1 MITRPAGLDTRRL
14 TPTGLAELNAAAGLL
29 VRIDRKYLVPLAAAQ
44 GLVDALAGAAR
55 VLQIEGRRGFSYAST
70 YFDTPGLDSYM
81 LAARKRRRRFKIRT
95 RSYLDSGSCF
105 LEVKTRGPR
114 GATVKRR
121 VQCPPLDA
129 GRLTA
134 SGRDFIA
141 SRLADDVAP
150 PERARRLAQALEPV
164 LITRYERATLH
175 LPEESAR
182 LTLDTRLAW
191 IGLPPRGAP
200 AVGRAGSADGR
211 GGRAGDSGDFGDSGG
226 GVGRARGAS
235 AGGRHVP
242 VRAAGALAVVETKTP
257 AAPSA
262 ADRWLWAAGH
272 RPAAVSKY
280 ATGMALLHPELPAN
294 KWHRVLTRELA
305 AA

>member
-14 TPTGLAELNAAAGLL
+14 APTGLAELNAAAGLL
-29 VRIDRKYLVPLAAAQ
+29 VRVDRKYLVPLATAQ
-44 GLVDALAGAAR
+44 GLVDALTGAAR

-70 YFDTPGLDSYM
+70 YFDTPDLDSYL
-81 LAARKRRRRFKIRT
+81 LAAHKRRRRFKIRT

-121 VQCPPLDA
+121 TPCPPLDA
-129 GRLTA
+129 GRLTPP
-134 SGRDFIA
+134 GRSFIA

-150 PERARRLAQALEPV
+150 PQRARRLAETLGPV
-164 LITRYERATLH
+164 LITRYERTTLH

-182 LTLDTRLAW
+182 LTLDTRPAW

-200 AVGRAGSADGR
+200 AAGRAGSGGGHDGR
-211 GGRAGDSGDFGDSGG
+211 AENPGGGGGRH
-226 GVGRARGAS
+226 
-235 AGGRHVP
+235 HVP
-242 VRAAGALAVVETKTP
+242 VRTAGALAIVETKTP
-257 AAPSA
+257 GAPSS

-272 RPAAVSKY
+272 RPAVISKY

-305 AA
+305 AV

>member
-14 TPTGLAELNAAAGLL
+14 APTGLAELNAAAGLL
-29 VRIDRKYLVPLAAAQ
+29 VRVDRKYLVPLATAQ
-44 GLVDALAGAAR
+44 GLVDALTGAAR

-70 YFDTPGLDSYM
+70 YFDTPDLDSYL
-81 LAARKRRRRFKIRT
+81 LAAHKRRRRFKIRT

-114 GATVKRR
+114 GATVKCR

-164 LITRYERATLH
+164 LITRYERTTLH
-175 LPEESAR
+175 LPEESTR
-182 LTLDTRLAW
+182 LTLDTRPAW

-200 AVGRAGSADGR
+200 AAGRAGSGGGHD
-211 GGRAGDSGDFGDSGG
+211 GRAGNSGSGG
-226 GVGRARGAS
+226 GRH
-235 AGGRHVP
+235 HVP
-242 VRAAGALAVVETKTP
+242 VRTAGALAIVETKTP
-257 AAPSA
+257 GAPSS

-272 RPAAVSKY
+272 RPAAISKY

>member
-14 TPTGLAELNAAAGLL
+14 APTGLAELNAAAGLL

-70 YFDTPGLDSYM
+70 YFDTPDLDSYM

-105 LEVKTRGPR
+105 LEVKIRGPR

-121 VQCPPLDA
+121 TPCPPLDA
-129 GRLTA
+129 GRLTPP
-134 SGRDFIA
+134 GRSFIA

-150 PERARRLAQALEPV
+150 SERARRLAQALEPV
-164 LITRYERATLH
+164 LITRYERTTLH

-182 LTLDTRLAW
+182 LTLDTRPAW

-200 AVGRAGSADGR
+200 AAGRAGGGGGHD
-211 GGRAGDSGDFGDSGG
+211 GRAGNSGG
-226 GVGRARGAS
+226 G
-235 AGGRHVP
+235 GGRHHVP
-242 VRAAGALAVVETKTP
+242 VRTAGALAIVETKTP
-257 AAPSA
+257 GAPSS

-272 RPAAVSKY
+272 RPAAISKY

-305 AA
+305 AV

>member
-14 TPTGLAELNAAAGLL
+14 APTGLAELNAAAGLL
-29 VRIDRKYLVPLAAAQ
+29 VRVDRKYLVPLATAQ
-44 GLVDALAGAAR
+44 GLVDALTGAAR

-70 YFDTPGLDSYM
+70 YFDTPDLDSYM

-164 LITRYERATLH
+164 LITRYERTTLH

-182 LTLDTRLAW
+182 LTLDTRPAW

-200 AVGRAGSADGR
+200 AAGRAGGGGGHD
-211 GGRAGDSGDFGDSGG
+211 GRAGNSGG
-226 GVGRARGAS
+226 G
-235 AGGRHVP
+235 GGRHHVP
-242 VRAAGALAVVETKTP
+242 VRTAGALAIVETKTP
-257 AAPSA
+257 GAPSS

-272 RPAAVSKY
+272 RPAAISKY

-305 AA
+305 AV

>member
-1 MITRPAGLDTRRL
+1 MTTRPAGLDTRRL
-14 TPTGLAELNAAAGLL
+14 APTGLAELDAAAGLL
-29 VRIDRKYLVPLAAAQ
+29 VRVDRKYLVPLATAQ

-70 YFDTPGLDSYM
+70 YFDTPDLDSYL

-175 LPEESAR
+175 LPGESAR

-200 AVGRAGSADGR
+200 AVGRTGSAGR
-211 GGRAGDSGDFGDSGG
+211 R
-226 GVGRARGAS
+226 RI
-235 AGGRHVP
+235 P
-242 VRAAGALAVVETKTP
+242 VRAAGALAIVETKTP

-272 RPAAVSKY
+272 RPAVVSKY

-294 KWHRVLTRELA
+294 KWHRVLTHELA

>member
-14 TPTGLAELNAAAGLL
+14 APTGLAELNAAAGLL
-29 VRIDRKYLVPLAAAQ
+29 VRVDRKYLVPLAAAQ
-44 GLVDALAGAAR
+44 GLVDALTGAAR

-70 YFDTPGLDSYM
+70 YFDTPDLDSYM

-150 PERARRLAQALEPV
+150 PQRARRLAETLGPV
-164 LITRYERATLH
+164 LITRYERTTLH

-182 LTLDTRLAW
+182 LTLDTRPAW

-200 AVGRAGSADGR
+200 AVGRTGSADGQCGR
-211 GGRAGDSGDFGDSGG
+211 TGGSGDADGRAGNSGSGG
-226 GVGRARGAS
+226 GRH
-235 AGGRHVP
+235 HVP
-242 VRAAGALAVVETKTP
+242 VRTAGALAIVETKTP
-257 AAPSA
+257 GAPSS

-272 RPAAVSKY
+272 RPAAISKY

-294 KWHRVLTRELA
+294 KWHRVLTHELA

>member
-14 TPTGLAELNAAAGLL
+14 APTGLAELNAAAGLL
-29 VRIDRKYLVPLAAAQ
+29 VRVDRKYLVPLAAAQ

-70 YFDTPGLDSYM
+70 YFDTPDLDSYL
-81 LAARKRRRRFKIRT
+81 LAAHKHRRRFKIRT

-164 LITRYERATLH
+164 LITRYERTTLH

-200 AVGRAGSADGR
+200 AAGRTGSAG
-211 GGRAGDSGDFGDSGG
+211 AGC
-226 GVGRARGAS
+226 
-235 AGGRHVP
+235 RHVP
-242 VRAAGALAVVETKTP
+242 VRAAGALAIVETKTP

-272 RPAAVSKY
+272 RPAVISKY

-294 KWHRVLTRELA
+294 KWHHILTHELA

>member
-1 MITRPAGLDTRRL
+1 MITRPAGLDTHRL
-14 TPTGLAELNAAAGLL
+14 ATTGLAELNAAAGLL
-29 VRIDRKYLVPLAAAQ
+29 IRVDRKYLVPLATAQ
-44 GLVDALAGAAR
+44 GLVDTLAGAAR

-70 YFDTPGLDSYM
+70 YFDTPDLDSYL
-81 LAARKRRRRFKIRT
+81 LAAHKHRRRFKIRT

-129 GRLTA
+129 GRLTP

-164 LITRYERATLH
+164 LITRYERTTFH

-200 AVGRAGSADGR
+200 AAGRAGSGGGHD
-211 GGRAGDSGDFGDSGG
+211 GRAGNSGG
-226 GVGRARGAS
+226 G
-235 AGGRHVP
+235 GGRHHVP
-242 VRAAGALAVVETKTP
+242 VRTAGALAIVETKTP
-257 AAPSA
+257 GAPSS
-262 ADRWLWAAGH
+262 ADRWLWATGH
-272 RPAAVSKY
+272 RPAAISKY

-305 AA
+305 AV

>member
-14 TPTGLAELNAAAGLL
+14 APTGLAELNAAAGLL
-29 VRIDRKYLVPLAAAQ
+29 VRVDRKYLVPLATAQ
-44 GLVDALAGAAR
+44 GLVDALTGAAR

-70 YFDTPGLDSYM
+70 YFDTPDLDSYL

-121 VQCPPLDA
+121 TPCPPLDA
-129 GRLTA
+129 GRLTPP
-134 SGRDFIA
+134 GRSFIA

-164 LITRYERATLH
+164 LITRYERTTLH

-200 AVGRAGSADGR
+200 AAGRAGSGGGHD
-211 GGRAGDSGDFGDSGG
+211 GRAGNSGG
-226 GVGRARGAS
+226 G
-235 AGGRHVP
+235 GGRHHVP
-242 VRAAGALAVVETKTP
+242 VRTAGALAIVETKTP
-257 AAPSA
+257 GAPSS

-272 RPAAVSKY
+272 RPAAISKY

-305 AA
+305 AV

>member
-1 MITRPAGLDTRRL
+1 MTTRPAGLDTRRL
-14 TPTGLAELNAAAGLL
+14 APTGLAELNAAAGLL
-29 VRIDRKYLVPLAAAQ
+29 VRVDRKYLVPLATAQ

-70 YFDTPGLDSYM
+70 YFDTPDLDSYL

-129 GRLTA
+129 GRLTP

-164 LITRYERATLH
+164 LITRYERTTLY

-200 AVGRAGSADGR
+200 AVGRTGSADGQ
-211 GGRAGDSGDFGDSGG
+211 GGRTGDSGDADGRTGDSG
-226 GVGRARGAS
+226 
-235 AGGRHVP
+235 AGGRHIP
-242 VRAAGALAVVETKTP
+242 VRAAGALAIVETKTP

-294 KWHRVLTRELA
+294 KWHHILTHELA